1 MYISGPGSEPDST
14 ARDSTQVDAFKQL
27 LSIERIAREAEN
39 LNAFQYVV
47 VNETYSLVNY
57 QQAVLVKLDRNNL
70 RAEVRAASG
79 IAAIDR
85 NAPAIRW
92 LESVITKLAQN
103 KQLDKLQTI
112 NPDDINEAYRADY
125 ETFAAAHV
133 LWCPLKLPSGNM
145 LGGLWL
151 TRDNAWTESEYAI
164 LQQLADSFAF
174 IWTSFEKP
182 GRYEKKKLLRRGTGI
197 IVTIVLFAAMFI
209 PVPLS
214 VLAPAEV
221 VAREFSII
229 AAPMAGVIKEIEV
242 KPNAP
247 VKKGDLLF
255 KYDDVDLRGQYA
267 VAVEEYAVAESEYR
281 NTAQKAVHD
290 PDSRDQLA
298 ILKAMLA
305 QNQAEQT
312 YIGEL
317 LARLDVRAPRDGIVV
332 INNVDDWRGQPVVA
346 GERVM
351 KVAKPDEVEIRI
363 FLPVGD
369 AIILKEGAPIRLF
382 LDTAPLYPLSAKLLR
397 ANYEAEKTP
406 DDNFAF
412 RITASFDD
420 VDQSQ
425 PRIGLR
431 GTARISGQQVSLFF
445 YLFRRPISALRQ
457 FIGI

>member
-1 MYISGPGSEPDST
+1 MYISGPNGEPVTSASDSI
-14 ARDSTQVDAFKQL
+14 QINAFKHL
-27 LSIERIAREAEN
+27 LSIERTAREAEN

-47 VNETYSLVNY
+47 VNETYKLVKY
-57 QQAVLVKLDRNNL
+57 KQAVLLKLDRNNL

-85 NAPAIRW
+85 NVPAIRR
-92 LESVITKLAQN
+92 LEHVITDFARD
-103 KQLDKLQTI
+103 KQLDTLQSI
-112 NPDDINEAYRADY
+112 NPDDISETYRADF

-133 LWCPLKLPSGNM
+133 LWCPVKLANGDI

-151 TRDNAWTESEYAI
+151 TRDSTWTESECTI

-174 IWTSFEKP
+174 IWASFEKP
-182 GRYEKKKLLRRGTGI
+182 GRYEKKNLLRRCTGI
-197 IVTIVLFAAMFI
+197 VVAIALFASMFMT
-209 PVPLS
+209 VPLS

-221 VAREFSII
+221 VARDFSII
-229 AAPMAGVIKEIEV
+229 AAPLAGVIKAIEV

-247 VKKGDLLF
+247 VKKGELLF

-267 VAVEEYAVAESEYR
+267 VVVEEYAVAESEYR
-281 NTAQKAVHD
+281 KAAQKAVHD
-290 PDSRDQLA
+290 PDSRAQLA
-298 ILKAMLA
+298 ILKATLA
-305 QNQAEQT
+305 QKQAERT

-317 LARLDVRAPRDGIVV
+317 LERLDVRAPRDGVVV
-332 INNVDDWRGQPVVA
+332 INDVDDWNGQPVVA

-351 KVAKPDEVEIRI
+351 KVANPDEVELRI

-369 AIILKEGAPIRLF
+369 AIILKTGAPVRLF
-382 LDTAPLYPLSAKLLR
+382 LDTAPLAPLTAQLLR

-406 DDNFAF
+406 DDQFAF
-412 RITASFDD
+412 RLTASLDD
-420 VDQSQ
+420 VEASP

-431 GTARISGQQVSLFF
+431 GTARISGQDVSLFF